1 MVSLAIVTINVG
13 EVSKHFAPPR
23 THFERAL
30 EIRDSLKFHIDLD
43 GVGKDATL
51 IRLIEFVLD
60 YVRAQAY
67 GPGTRKGQIGDQ
79 VLGHQDFL
87 RVLSAP

>member
-1 MVSLAIVTINVG
+1 
-13 EVSKHFAPPR
+13 
-23 THFERAL
+23 
-30 EIRDSLKFHIDLD
+30 LKFHIDLD

-51 IRLIEFVLD
+51 MRLIDFVLE

-67 GPGTRKGQIGDQ
+67 GPGTGKGQRGAQ